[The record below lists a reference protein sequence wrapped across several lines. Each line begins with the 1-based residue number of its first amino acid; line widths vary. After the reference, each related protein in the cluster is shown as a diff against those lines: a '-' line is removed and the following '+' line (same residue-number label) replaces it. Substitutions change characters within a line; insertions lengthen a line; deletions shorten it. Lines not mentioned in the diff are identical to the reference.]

1 MPPASNLQYF
11 FQLFV
16 LALQGC
22 LSHVEDA
29 QSLEETKFLA
39 PLPVEGTVHLP
50 SSLLPLHGS
59 IPFLLLEDTHIVF
72 EPSYVC

>member
-1 MPPASNLQYF
+1 M
-11 FQLFV
+11 
-16 LALQGC
+16 
-22 LSHVEDA
+22 SHVEDA
-29 QSLEETKFLA
+29 QSHEETKFLA